1 MNPVSLSAAV
11 QTMSWKDHDN
21 CVHVFVCGD
30 MDSKVQRM
38 MHSYS
43 LEESAAV
50 ERIKETDKQR
60 RNITATIP
68 EVTGR
73 LHPTMICA

>member
-60 RNITATIP
+60 KKYYSYY
-68 EVTGR
+68 TGGDWGGCIQ
-73 LHPTMICA
+73 L